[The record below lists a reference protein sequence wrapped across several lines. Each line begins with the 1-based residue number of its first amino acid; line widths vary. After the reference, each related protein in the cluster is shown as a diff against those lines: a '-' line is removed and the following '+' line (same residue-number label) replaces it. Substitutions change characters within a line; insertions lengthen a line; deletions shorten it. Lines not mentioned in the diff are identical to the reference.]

1 MYLCCESIKHVGM
14 VNCKFRIEVT
24 SGEERGMGS
33 GEVQGYSTVSYVLF
47 KDKNCSQFLQNVNI
61 QQSWA

>member
-47 KDKNCSQFLQNVNI
+47 KDKNCS
-61 QQSWA
+61 